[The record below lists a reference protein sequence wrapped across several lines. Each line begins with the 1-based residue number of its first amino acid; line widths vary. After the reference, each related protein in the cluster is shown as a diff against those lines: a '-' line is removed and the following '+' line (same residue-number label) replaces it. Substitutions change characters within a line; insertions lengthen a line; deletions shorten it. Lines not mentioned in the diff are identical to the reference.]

1 MSHGELYSSDAPCE
15 SYAGGGIQAEA
26 LEGISDVGL
35 DPAGGCKRRVDA
47 GDPDA
52 EGASWAD
59 YCRVHFPDYSLSQ
72 NGKLLHLASQPDLP
86 GTEDAFDRVWA
97 GFMAL
102 DRKRQT
108 EFMRCAAAYVA
119 RSKDS
124 IGRSASAAVA
134 DLPNVVDRLA

>member
-1 MSHGELYSSDAPCE
+1 MASSTPPRLANLTQE
-15 SYAGGGIQAEA
+15 AAFKLKRSREYLTSVSILLAE
-26 LEGISDVGL
+26 
-35 DPAGGCKRRVDA
+35 CKRRVDA